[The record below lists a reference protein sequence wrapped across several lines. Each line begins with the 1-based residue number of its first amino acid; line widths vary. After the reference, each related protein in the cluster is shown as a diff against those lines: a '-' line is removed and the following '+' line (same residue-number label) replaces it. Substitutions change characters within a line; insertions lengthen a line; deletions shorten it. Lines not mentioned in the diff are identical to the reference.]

1 MAAHRHY
8 QRPDGSMMEGGLAA
22 AHALARKRFPNGDW
36 NPDYPP
42 PNPWMKDPIVPKG
55 RRGVMLSH
63 AEPESD
69 AGGCVVLTTTT
80 AYNTGDTTTRTW

>member
-1 MAAHRHY
+1 
-8 QRPDGSMMEGGLAA
+8 
-22 AHALARKRFPNGDW
+22 
-36 NPDYPP
+36 
-42 PNPWMKDPIVPKG
+42 
-55 RRGVMLSH
+55 MLSH